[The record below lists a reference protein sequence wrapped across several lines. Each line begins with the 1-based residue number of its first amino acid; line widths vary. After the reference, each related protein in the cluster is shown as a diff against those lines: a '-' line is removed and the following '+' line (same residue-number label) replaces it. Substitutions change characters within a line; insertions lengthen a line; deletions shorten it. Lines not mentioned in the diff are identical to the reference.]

1 MADPITTLNATDSLS
16 GTSRADLNTNFTQRL
31 WMDRTA
37 TGTTPYTVAAG
48 DEFIEYT
55 AAAASV
61 IDLPSAASNDGRT
74 LWVYAVSSSSANTI
88 TITPNLSDTVGG
100 AATLVLNGTDE
111 SVMLMSDGTS
121 NWYVLV
127 DNRA

>member
-1 MADPITTLNATDSLS
+1 MDPITSLNATDSLAGS
-16 GTSRADLNTNFTQRL
+16 SRAALNTNFTQRL

-37 TGTTPYTVAAG
+37 TDATPYTVAAG

-74 LWVYAVSSSSANTI
+74 LWVWAVSASSANTI
-88 TITPNLSDTVGG
+88 TVTPNLSDTVGG
-100 AATLVLNGTDE
+100 AATFVMNGTDE
-111 SVMLMSDGTS
+111 NVWLMSDGVS
-121 NWYVLV
+121 DWRILK
-127 DNRA
+127 DGR